1 MTPIAQIHPSA
12 GWRSV
17 SIPVVRSVWRRLA
30 VLHQPPH
37 TRFAVE
43 CEQLPSAGDA
53 STHTHT
59 HTKRNDDAGTPAW
72 SGFKVEMGSDCYE
85 LTLVVEVT
93 IGLVSTT
100 PVEVGADSK
109 SMRGTIRSAT

>member
-17 SIPVVRSVWRRLA
+17 SIPVVRSVWRR
-30 VLHQPPH
+30 
-37 TRFAVE
+37 
-43 CEQLPSAGDA
+43 
-53 STHTHT
+53 
-59 HTKRNDDAGTPAW
+59 
-72 SGFKVEMGSDCYE
+72 FKVEMGSDCYE